1 MIKVGLVGY
10 GTIGKRVA
18 DAVALQKDMKLVGV
32 TGHSYN
38 YKMEIAKMKGYK
50 IYSADG
56 TEEFSKMCSI
66 SKKDCIEPAGDM
78 NNLLDDVDVIVD
90 ATPKKIGKTNKE
102 QYYLPRKIKAIFEG
116 GEKQETVDVS
126 FVAQCNYDEALNK
139 NYVRVVSCNTTGLCR
154 TLNAINQNYGIDS
167 VHATMVRRAADP
179 WDIRHG
185 PINAIVPVLEL
196 PSHHGPDVQ
205 TVLHDVNIFTTAM
218 SVPTTLMHMHSLIV
232 DLKKETTAEDV
243 LNLFRETTRV
253 RVVRNAEKVRSTAE
267 VMELAK
273 DLGNARGDM
282 PEICI
287 WEEGV
292 GVKDKKL
299 FYLQAIHQ
307 ESDVVLENIDAIRAI
322 TGFKDGQKSIEMT
335 NKALGVN
342 GF

>member
-18 DAVALQKDMKLVGV
+18 DAIALQKDMKLMGI
-32 TGHSYN
+32 TGHSYD
-38 YKMEIAKMKGYK
+38 YKMEVARMKGYK
-50 IYSADG
+50 VFTTGDE
-56 TEEFSKMCSI
+56 EEFTKNGFKPDGSF
-66 SKKDCIEPAGDM
+66 
-78 NNLLDDVDVIVD
+78 NNLVDDVDVIVD
-90 ATPKKIGKTNKE
+90 STPKKIGRENKE
-102 QYYLPRKIKAIFEG
+102 TYYLPKKKKAIFQG
-116 GEKQETVDVS
+116 GEKADVADAS

-154 TLNAINQNYGIDS
+154 TLDAINKSYGIES
-167 VHATMVRRAADP
+167 VHATMVRRAVDP
-179 WDIRHG
+179 WDIYHG

-205 TVLHDVNIFTTAM
+205 TVLHDINIFTTAM
-218 SVPTTLMHMHSLIV
+218 SVPTTLMHMHSIIA
-232 DLKKETTAEDV
+232 DLKKEATAEEI
-243 LNLFRETTRV
+243 LNTFKETTRI
-253 RVVRNAEKVRSTAE
+253 RVVRNAERVRSTAE
-267 VMELAK
+267 VMEFAK
-273 DLGNARGDM
+273 DIGRLRGDM
-282 PEICI
+282 PEICV
-287 WEEGV
+287 WEEGI

-307 ESDVVLENIDAIRAI
+307 ESDVVLENVDAIRAI